1 MATILQLKYYNLE
14 TGQEIPMTQGEEE
27 KEKKKWYKKLGNWLL
42 GGFSL
47 VILGIGWGFATG
59 GGGFVVKKITITA
72 VDRPDPNK

>member
-1 MATILQLKYYNLE
+1 MATILQVKYYNLE
-14 TGQEIPMTQGEEE
+14 TGQEIPMTQEEEE